1 MRWVYWLL
9 GIAGVLQFAVM
20 AAVKPS
26 GYVSLDTSYLVM
38 WLSIIGAVVACCAS
52 CWGYGGG
59 GCGCCGDDCSCGDCD
74 WCKDDG
80 HKHEE
85 GHEGHEHDHPHSH

>member
-9 GIAGVLQFAVM
+9 GIAGVVQHAVM
-20 AAVKPS
+20 AVVKPD

-38 WLSIIGAVVACCAS
+38 WLSLIGAVLACCLT
-52 CWGYGGG
+52 CGYG

-74 WCKDDG
+74 WCRDG
-80 HKHEE
+80 GGHGAKPMA
-85 GHEGHEHDHPHSH
+85 GHEGHDH